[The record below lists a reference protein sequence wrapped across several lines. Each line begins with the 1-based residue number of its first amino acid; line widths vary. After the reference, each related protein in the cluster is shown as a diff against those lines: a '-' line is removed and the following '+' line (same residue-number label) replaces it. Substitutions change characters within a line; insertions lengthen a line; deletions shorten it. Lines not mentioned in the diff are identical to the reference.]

1 MYIKDRNRIEKAL
14 KNLIN
19 EMIAQEMIDD
29 NKKETADQLSAAR
42 EYEIRQICEEI
53 AQQYSLIKKPIY

>member
-53 AQQYSLIKKPIY
+53 AQQYSLIKKPI

>member
-53 AQQYSLIKKPIY
+53 AQQYSLIKRPI